1 MKDRK
6 QFALTAFLFNLFS
19 ALTVIFFSPMEV
31 VLINQHE
38 FYFSFPNAALF
49 QGITA
54 LAVACLLTLIMVLLP
69 RKAGTVLAGLSM
81 GGGIAAYIQAF
92 FLNGKMVA
100 LTGETMAVSAAEK
113 AVNLLIWLA
122 VLTGTVLLLYRL
134 GKPAAAAMRC
144 VAAVLI
150 VTQCVAMVST
160 VATKGVDE
168 KGETLFLTSEGEFEL
183 SSGEN
188 VIEFVL
194 DTTDGTVVREM
205 LAEYPEMYDCLAGW
219 VYYPDAT
226 SKNSR
231 TFPSLTYMLSG
242 KECFYDCP
250 AEEYVREAFEESRFL
265 PGLKAAGTD
274 ICLYSPDTDIL
285 GGHVADYARNSL
297 RYDYSRL
304 DSLNP
309 VRLVMNLM
317 HVALYKSMPYVLKDL
332 FAYDMSI
339 INISSF
345 RDYERRTKP
354 FRDADSMFYQDLMNA
369 GGLNSSDRYEK
380 AFRFYHLWGNHP
392 GFVWDENLE
401 ESTTADRTQAL
412 RGSFRIIEKYIEEMK
427 RLGIYDRATI
437 IVTADHGLS
446 NLGYEKLEISQPFC
460 PILMV
465 KYPGQTEQPLQI
477 NGAPVAHDD
486 LFATIEDALGAER
499 SGCGSGKA
507 LKDFSPGEER
517 ERLYY
522 YTAFH
527 NNKEGEI
534 VLREYRVTG
543 DAEKPENWHLTG
555 RWWDVLYSRHKVAA
569 ERFKGE

>member
-1 MKDRK
+1 MNGRK
-6 QFALTAFLFNLFS
+6 QFAVTAFLFNLFS
-19 ALTVIFFSPMEV
+19 SLTMAFFSPMEV

-49 QGITA
+49 QGIAA
-54 LAVACLLTLIMVLLP
+54 LAAAGLLTLVMVLLP
-69 RKAGTVLAGLSM
+69 RKAGTVLAGLSL

-122 VLTGTVLLLYRL
+122 VIAGTVLLLRGL
-134 GKPAAAAMRC
+134 RKPVVTVLRC
-144 VAAVLI
+144 VAAALI
-150 VTQCVAMVST
+150 AMQCVAMVST
-160 VATKGVDE
+160 IAAKGVDE
-168 KGETLFLTSEGEFEL
+168 KGEALFLTSEGEFEL
-183 SSGEN
+183 SSGNN

-205 LAEYPEMYDCLAGW
+205 LEEYPEMYDRLAGW
-219 VYYPDAT
+219 VYYPNVT

-231 TFPSLTYMLSG
+231 TYPSLTYMLSG
-242 KECFYDCP
+242 KECFYNCP
-250 AEEYVREAFEESRFL
+250 AEEYVREAFEESPFI

-274 ICLYSPDTDIL
+274 ICLYTPDTDIL
-285 GGHVADYARNSL
+285 GRQVADYARNSL

-317 HVALYKSMPYVLKDL
+317 HVALYKSMPYALKDV

-345 RDYERRTKP
+345 RDYERRARP
-354 FRDADSMFYQDLMNA
+354 FRDADSMFYQDFLNA
-369 GGLNSSDRYEK
+369 GGLKSSDGYEK

-412 RGSFRIIEKYIEEMK
+412 RGSFRIIEKLIEEMK

-446 NLGYEKLEISQPFC
+446 NLGYEKLEISQTFC
-460 PILMV
+460 PLLMV

-543 DAEKPENWHLTG
+543 DAEKLENWHLTG